1 MSVERSLE
9 AWEEVQRHGQDLAD
23 RLAQGFTGLIH
34 INPPSFPWPPNH
46 HHYKAKLFDL
56 EFPSQH
62 FSVNRDSR
70 FSINQPINGVSAI
83 LDIGNKIGQAGV
95 DFGAGL
101 NVMVQQ
107 FFRSLPIPFLHEDN
121 NKLVVS
127 VDGDKSTRSHRAYV
141 ITKGDLGLA
150 AERLRDSG
158 FSKTD
163 DTASVTMSEEEVAD
177 SYLRTAGL
185 LGRSK
190 GTIDMSSS
198 YDSRTNGMEHSLAA
212 RGDLWRVEASH
223 SSSTASDGNSSL
235 FLLQLGPLLFL
246 RDSTLLLPLHLSK
259 QHLLWYGYDRKKGMH
274 SLCPALWSKHRR
286 WLMMSMLSLNPLAC
300 SFMDLQFPNGQ
311 LTYVSGEG
319 LTTSAFV
326 PFCGGLL
333 QAQGQYPGDMR
344 FSYSCKNK
352 CGTRITPMVHWPDKS
367 FALDLSQPLAWR
379 RAGLLMKPTIQVSV
393 CPTFGGSNPGLKAE
407 VIHSLS
413 DDLNLICGYALNA
426 HPSAFASVSF
436 GRSKWNGNIGRTGI
450 VVRADTPLASIG
462 QPSFSVQLNN
472 AFEF

>member
-1 MSVERSLE
+1 MSVERSFE

-23 RLAQGFTGLIH
+23 RLAQGFTGLIQ

-46 HHYKAKLFDL
+46 HHLKAKLFDRD
-56 EFPSQH
+56 FPSQH
-62 FSVNRDSR
+62 FSVIRDSR
-70 FSINQPINGVSAI
+70 FGISQPLNGVSAI

-107 FFRSLPIPFLHEDN
+107 FFRSLPLPFLHDEG
-121 NKLVVS
+121 NKLVLPVES
-127 VDGDKSTRSHRAYV
+127 DTSTRSHKAYV
-141 ITKGDLGLA
+141 NTKDDLGFA
-150 AERLRDSG
+150 AERLKSSG

-163 DTASVTMSEEEVAD
+163 DTVSVTMTDEEAAE
-177 SYLRTAGL
+177 SFLRTAGL

-190 GTIDMSSS
+190 KNI
-198 YDSRTNGMEHSLAA
+198 
-212 RGDLWRVEASH
+212 
-223 SSSTASDGNSSL
+223 
-235 FLLQLGPLLFL
+235 
-246 RDSTLLLPLHLSK
+246 
-259 QHLLWYGYDRKKGMH
+259 H

-286 WLMMSMLSLNPLAC
+286 WLMMSMLSLNPLSC

-319 LTTSAFV
+319 LTVSAFA
-326 PFCGGLL
+326 PFCSGLL

-367 FALDLSQPLAWR
+367 FALDLSQALAWR
-379 RAGLLMKPTIQVSV
+379 RSGLLMKPTLQLSV
-393 CPTFGGSNPGLKAE
+393 CPTFGGSNPGMKAE

-413 DDLNLICGYALNA
+413 DDLHLIYGYALNI

-472 AFEF
+472 TFEF